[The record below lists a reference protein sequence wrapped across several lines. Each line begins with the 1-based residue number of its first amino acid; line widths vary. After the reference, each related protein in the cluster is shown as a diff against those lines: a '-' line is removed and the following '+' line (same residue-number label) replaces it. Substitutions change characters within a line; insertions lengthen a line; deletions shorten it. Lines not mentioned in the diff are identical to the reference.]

1 MTYEFSGISTEQYE
15 DIKEFMEYQDNGL
28 IIETVP
34 FTVELEDKEVELYL
48 YIEDLDMA
56 EFDTVT
62 DHIVS
67 IGVIPS
73 FDSLS
78 KDSQES
84 ILDQFMPEDRD
95 KMLED
100 KESLLFDIFLYG
112 FHLGLRSETVKQE
125 DAEKTVE
132 SAIAVRRAVSGLI
145 GFELDR
151 YMNRIGN
158 TGWDFLD
165 DYCNDKDLLQM
176 ALARHEQLTTA

>member
-1 MTYEFSGISTEQYE
+1 MKYEFAGMSTEQYE
-15 DIKEFMEYQDNGL
+15 DIKEFIEYHDNGL

-78 KDSQES
+78 EKNKES
-84 ILDQFMPEDRD
+84 ILNQFMPEDRER
-95 KMLED
+95 MLED
-100 KESLLFDIFLYG
+100 KEGLLFDIFLYG
-112 FHLGLRSETVKQE
+112 FHIGLRCETIKEE

-151 YMNRIGN
+151 HMNRVGN

-165 DYCNDKDLLQM
+165 SYCTDKDLLQM
-176 ALARHEQLTTA
+176 ALARVEK

>member
-1 MTYEFSGISTEQYE
+1 MQYEFAGISTEQYT
-15 DIKEFMEYQDNGL
+15 DIKEFIEYQDNEL

-48 YIEDLDMA
+48 YIEDLDMS

-78 KDSQES
+78 KDNQES
-84 ILDQFMPEDRD
+84 ILNQFMPEDRER
-95 KMLED
+95 MLED

-112 FHLGLRSETVKQE
+112 YHLALRIESVKEE

-132 SAIAVRRAVSGLI
+132 SAIAVRHAVSGLI

-151 YMNRIGN
+151 HMNRIGN

-165 DYCNDKDLLQM
+165 NYCTNKDLLQT
-176 ALARHEQLTTA
+176 ALARVGG